1 MYIEKGVSS
10 LIAIAIVASIASIL
24 GVAAYSFLQSSYQ
37 LHIQLYRGLPAIA
50 RCWNFT
56 STWLCSFKV
65 LANVYGNVSIA
76 TAGDVFVY
84 GYRYLEVDKPYI
96 FIVNTSSRPI
106 AVFISVDG
114 YIYSYGV
121 EVGDVD

>member
-1 MYIEKGVSS
+1 MYINKGVSS
-10 LIAIAIVASIASIL
+10 LVAIAIVASIASIL
-24 GVAAYSFLQSSYQ
+24 GVAAYSFLQSGYQ

-50 RCWNFT
+50 KCWNFT
-56 STWLCSFKV
+56 STWLCSVKV
-65 LANVYGNVSIA
+65 LSNVYGNISIA

-106 AVFISVDG
+106 AVFINVDG
-114 YIYSYGV
+114 YIYSYSV
-121 EVGDVD
+121 DVGDID